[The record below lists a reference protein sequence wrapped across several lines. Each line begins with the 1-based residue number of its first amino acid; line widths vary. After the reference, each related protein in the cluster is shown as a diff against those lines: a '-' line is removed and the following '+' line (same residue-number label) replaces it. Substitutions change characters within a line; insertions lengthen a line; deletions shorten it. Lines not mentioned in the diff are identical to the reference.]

1 MAWGFNDVM
10 RMNSST
16 ARWKQALLGCCV
28 LLFCSAALAQTTA
41 TGKLTATARVQGSI
55 GLVFNNNP
63 AVGTNGFCPLTN
75 AGTNNVGLDLG
86 TASYTTGDSQACVLY
101 LRGFGFYLVSSGFD
115 VLVTK
120 ANTTSANYQLAASLS
135 ATPPANVFWLIN
147 ATNLSTTFT
156 TFQNA
161 NNYAAPVTETLSV
174 IVNQNVPQQTLFE
187 TINFLATAN

>member
-1 MAWGFNDVM
+1 M
-10 RMNSST
+10 RINSSI
-16 ARWKQALLGCCV
+16 AQWNRSFLGCCV
-28 LLFCSAALAQTTA
+28 LLFVCSRAQA
-41 TGKLTATARVQGSI
+41 QITATAKLTVTGRVQGSI
-55 GLVFNNNP
+55 GLKFDNNA

-86 TASYTTGDSQACVLY
+86 TASYTTGDSLACVTY
-101 LRGFGFYLVSSGFD
+101 FRAFGFYLVGSGFD
-115 VLVTK
+115 VVVTK

-135 ATPPANVFWLIN
+135 TTPPANVFWLIN

>member
-1 MAWGFNDVM
+1 M
-10 RMNSST
+10 RINNSIV
-16 ARWKQALLGCCV
+16 RWNWALLGCCV
-28 LLFCSAALAQTTA
+28 LLLICSRAHGQTTS
-41 TGKLTATARVQGSI
+41 TGRLTVTGRVQGSI

-86 TASYTTGDSQACVLY
+86 TASYTTGDSLACVFY

-120 ANTTSANYQLAASLS
+120 ANSTSPNYQLAASLS
-135 ATPPANVFWLIN
+135 TTPPANVFWLIN
-147 ATNLSTTFT
+147 ATTLSTTFT

>member
-1 MAWGFNDVM
+1 M
-10 RMNSST
+10 RMNNSIV
-16 ARWKQALLGCCV
+16 RWNQVLLGCCV
-28 LLFCSAALAQTTA
+28 LLLVCARAEGQTTGRLTV
-41 TGKLTATARVQGSI
+41 TGRVQGSI

-63 AVGTNGFCPLTN
+63 AAGTNGFCPLTN

-86 TASYTTGDSQACVLY
+86 TASYTTGDSLACVFY

-115 VLVTK
+115 VVVTK
-120 ANTTSANYQLAASLS
+120 ANITSPNYQLAASLS
-135 ATPPANVFWLIN
+135 TTPPANVFWLIN
-147 ATNLSTTFT
+147 ATNLTTTFT